1 MKLARSL
8 PWLAA
13 LALAAC
19 DSTPEDYPDTPPPRP
34 APELTTADFSDADHV
49 ATEQEAAD
57 WAAMNITEDNA
68 DQMLDELE
76 HEILGDS

>member
-1 MKLARSL
+1 MKPKRFLL
-8 PWLAA
+8 A
-13 LALAAC
+13 LAPLFLAAC
-19 DSTPEDYPDTPPPRP
+19 DSTPDDYPDTAPPRP

-76 HEILGDS
+76 QEILGDG